1 VNGNGMRYMG
11 VDLGSKRIGIAL
23 SDPTGMMASPL
34 LVIARK
40 GGKQD
45 LAEVARLAQDYEAE
59 AIVVGLPVDLK
70 GERGIAAQKAEA
82 EIAQL
87 RALASVPVDVY
98 DERLTSA
105 AAQRAMTD
113 SGLDSRRQRGQVDKI
128 AATLLLQSYLD
139 RQRPHDAA
147 TQT

>member
-1 VNGNGMRYMG
+1 MG

-34 LVIARK
+34 LVIQRK

-45 LAEVARLAQDYEAE
+45 LAEVVRLALDYDAE

-70 GERGIAAQKAEA
+70 GELGIAAQKAQV
-82 EIAQL
+82 EIEQL
-87 RALASVPVDVY
+87 RALTDLPVHVY

-105 AAQRAMTD
+105 AAQRAMSD
-113 SGLDSRRQRGQVDKI
+113 GGVDSRRQRGQVDKI

-139 RQRPHDAA
+139 RHRHQDAVPEA
-147 TQT
+147 